1 MYDKMRI
8 AILAAF
14 CYAAFTLS
22 AKEAIVFVGGHPD
35 DSEGFAATAFL
46 LKDKYDIHVVDVTR
60 GERGFGLRGFYDG
73 TTGARRV
80 AEEYDACALLGA
92 TPHFLCEKDSIAI
105 ASQESI
111 DTLARLIRDIGPKAI
126 FTHWPIDVHTDHAM
140 TAAIVAGAMRQARSY
155 PAELYYFEVL
165 RSQTRNYKPIY
176 SVDVSATMT
185 NKVEMLRHY
194 VCQNGND
201 KLVKQK
207 LQQAKE
213 RGAERSPAVAYA
225 ETFTTFSGE
234 PIKNGV
240 LEKLQETTI
249 IR

>member
-1 MYDKMRI
+1 MRVVTF
-8 AILAAF
+8 LACCCTAL
-14 CYAAFTLS
+14 AMH
-22 AKEAIVFVGGHPD
+22 AKESVMFVGAHPD